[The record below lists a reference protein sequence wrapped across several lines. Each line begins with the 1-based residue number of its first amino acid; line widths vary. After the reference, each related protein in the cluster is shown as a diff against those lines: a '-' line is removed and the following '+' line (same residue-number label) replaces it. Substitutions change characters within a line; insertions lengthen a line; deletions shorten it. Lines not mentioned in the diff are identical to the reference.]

1 MVSIKAKR
9 VSNYELFFDLAF
21 VIAMGQLNSNL
32 YHIQHLTASSVISF
46 IFTNIILLSIWINE
60 VYFFNQ
66 YGDARRIDIY
76 TIIPLMYFI
85 GNLSLYFDFEVETIT
100 ASQVTVF
107 NALLFGIYA
116 VIALQYA
123 LKGGLLGFD
132 KEIKKSIANNLIY
145 ALSVLPFVFQLLP
158 ASPFSMS
165 IVYLIPIILPF
176 FNQPQSG
183 KLRTNFP
190 HLVERAQLLTIL
202 TFGEAVIAIVNHY
215 PMMQV
220 PLTGMLFFL
229 GMSLAFMAYMSQ
241 TYLNLEHRQNASG
254 GFLLYA
260 HIIIIIGVNFFT
272 VGMEFLADS
281 HHRAHGL
288 TFLIS
293 AIILYYL
300 GIGLTNYYN
309 KPLYRLRKETVLHSA
324 LAAVVCCSLMAVFR
338 TQLALIAL
346 FLVILNYYMSH
357 ITMLARRKARE
368 QYNIPHPDPRQSFLK
383 EMRHHNKERK

>member
-21 VIAMGQLNSNL
+21 VIAMGQLNGNL
-32 YHIQHLTASSVISF
+32 YHVQHLTASSVISF

-100 ASQVTVF
+100 ANQVTIF

-116 VIALQYA
+116 VIALQYT
-123 LKGGLLGFD
+123 LKGRLLGFD
-132 KEIKKSIANNLIY
+132 KEIKRSIANNLIY
-145 ALSVLPFVFQLLP
+145 ALSVLPFVFQFLP
-158 ASPFSMS
+158 ANPITMS
-165 IVYLIPIILPF
+165 FIYLIPIILPF

-202 TFGEAVIAIVNHY
+202 TFGEAAIAIVNHY

-220 PLTGMLFFL
+220 PITGILFFL
-229 GMSLAFMAYMSQ
+229 GMSLAFMVYMSQ
-241 TYLNLEHRQNASG
+241 TYLNLEHHQNASG

-272 VGMEFLADS
+272 IGMEFLADTQ
-281 HHRAHGL
+281 HRAHGL
-288 TFLIS
+288 TFLLS

-300 GIGLTNYYN
+300 GVGLTNYYN
-309 KPLYRLRKETVLHSA
+309 KPLYRLKKETILYSTLTIVI
-324 LAAVVCCSLMAVFR
+324 CCSLMVVFR
-338 TQLALIAL
+338 SHLPLISL
-346 FLVILNYYMSH
+346 FLVILNYWMSR
-357 ITMLARRKARE
+357 IILLARKKARE
-368 QYNIPHPDPRQSFLK
+368 RNNIPHPNPRQKFLK
-383 EMRHHNKERK
+383 EMRHHHNEKN